1 MTLPPD
7 LRPIDVRHLGRER
20 AICCWRVG
28 DVIVDPGPA
37 SCAETLIAALGGFRP
52 RAILLTHVHLDH
64 AGAAGTLTRRWPG
77 VEVHVHERG
86 AEHVTDPSRLL
97 ASAERIYGEDMQRLW
112 GTTEPVAEG
121 RVKVLGGSETL
132 DLAGG
137 IEVAYAPGHARHH
150 VVYRHLPSGW
160 AFTGDVA
167 GVRIPPSSHVLA
179 PTPPPDIDVEAW
191 HASLDRL
198 AAWEPSGLGITH
210 FGAVEDVAGQIAGT
224 RASLDAHAALAHDL
238 DADAFAERVREET
251 VAATGPAT
259 AAVYE
264 HASPAL
270 SLHAGLARW
279 WARHEGARPG

>member
-1 MTLPPD
+1 MPPPAG
-7 LRPIDVRHLGRER
+7 LEPIDVRHLGRER

-37 SCAETLIAALGGFRP
+37 SCAETLVAALGDFRP

-64 AGAAGTLTRRWPG
+64 AGAAGTLSRLWPG

-86 AEHVTDPSRLL
+86 AEHVIDPARLL
-97 ASAERIYGEDMQRLW
+97 ASAERIYGADMERLW
-112 GTTEPVAEG
+112 GTTESVAAD
-121 RVKVLGGSETL
+121 RVRVLSGGETL

-150 VVYRHLPSGW
+150 VVFRHLPSAW

-167 GVRIPPSSHVLA
+167 GVRIPPSAHVLA

-198 AAWEPSGLGITH
+198 AAWEPAGLGITH

-224 RASLDAHAALAHDL
+224 RAGLDAHAALARDL
-238 DADAFAERVREET
+238 DADAFAARVREET
-251 VAATGPAT
+251 AAATDPAT

-264 HASPAL
+264 HASPAR
-270 SLHAGLARW
+270 SLYAGLRRW
-279 WARHEGARPG
+279 WEQHESAGAG